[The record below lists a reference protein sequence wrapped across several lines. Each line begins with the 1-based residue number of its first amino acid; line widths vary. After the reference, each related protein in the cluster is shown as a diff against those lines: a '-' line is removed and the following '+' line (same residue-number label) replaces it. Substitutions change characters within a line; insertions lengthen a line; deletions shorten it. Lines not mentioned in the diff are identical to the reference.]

1 MIFKTNMVIE
11 KIAVIDTETNWNDR
25 VMSIGIIVASALD
38 FSIVDKRYYIITPDY
53 KIGGMF
59 SSTMNL
65 MQNKENIMKRSE
77 VIEKIKSLL
86 RSHNV
91 TKIFAYNASFDY
103 RHLPELSCYCWYD
116 IMKIAANKNYNRR
129 IPAYLECYKNG
140 KLKRGYGV
148 ESMYR
153 ILTGKM
159 GYSESHNALKDAEDE
174 LQILKML
181 NISIGVYLINSA
193 IN

>member
-65 MQNKENIMKRSE
+65 
-77 VIEKIKSLL
+77 LCP
-86 RSHNV
+86 
-91 TKIFAYNASFDY
+91 AS
-103 RHLPELSCYCWYD
+103 
-116 IMKIAANKNYNRR
+116 
-129 IPAYLECYKNG
+129 
-140 KLKRGYGV
+140 
-148 ESMYR
+148 
-153 ILTGKM
+153 
-159 GYSESHNALKDAEDE
+159 
-174 LQILKML
+174 
-181 NISIGVYLINSA
+181 
-193 IN
+193 